1 LKLHSLLDFSTIAE
15 IFEDMEKT
23 KSRLLLIEH
32 LVNLFK
38 KTPSITVNKII
49 YLLQGKIS
57 PSYEGIELGLAEKLT
72 IKAISES
79 TGITVKEVEEKYGK
93 IGDLGE
99 TARELTQKKYQRTL
113 FNEKITVERVYSTFE
128 KIALAIGSRSQVLKL
143 RLVNSLLN
151 DATPIES
158 KYIIKFLIGTLRL
171 GIAEYTI
178 IDALAIAFTGER
190 NNRKKIE
197 EKYNV
202 YSDLGSIAEK
212 ISKDGLKGLDE
223 IKITPLK
230 PIRPML
236 AERITDPRDALK
248 RSNGPIALEYKLDG
262 ERVQIHKNKTE
273 VQLFSRSLEKITFH
287 YPDIVESIK
296 KFKIQ
301 ECILEAEVVSINLDT
316 KQIQPFQE
324 LMHRKRKY
332 NIDEIIKK
340 YPIRVY
346 FFDILYLERKDLTN
360 YEYTDRRKILET
372 IVKENKKDNITVVQ
386 QIVSSQ
392 LSQIE
397 YFFDNAKFEGC
408 EGLMLK
414 QIDSRYRAG
423 AREYLWMKLKKE
435 YDNALGD
442 SFDLTVIGALLGKG
456 KRTGYYGALLLASYD
471 QNSNSFQ
478 SICKVGTG
486 FSDQDLELIYNELKN
501 NIVKEKQSNVKTN
514 LKMDIWFQP
523 KLVLEIIASEI
534 TLSPSH
540 TAAFGLIR
548 ENFGLALRFPKYS
561 GKIRYDKNPEDSTNT
576 DELIKFYKKQI
587 KSNKK
592 MNYSYEDT
600 L

>member
-1 LKLHSLLDFSTIAE
+1 MLDFSTIAE

-32 LVNLFK
+32 LVDLFK
-38 KTPSITVNKII
+38 KTPTSTIKKIV
-49 YLLQGKIS
+49 YLLQGKIC

-79 TGITVKEVEEKYGK
+79 TGITVKEIEYIYGK

-99 TARELTQKKYQRTL
+99 AAREITKKKYQRTL
-113 FNEKITVERVYSTFE
+113 FTEKITVERIYSTFE
-128 KIALAIGSRSQVLKL
+128 KIAQSIGSRSQVIKL

-151 DATPIES
+151 DATPLES
-158 KYIIKFLIGTLRL
+158 KYIIKFLLGTLRL

-178 IDALAIAFTGER
+178 IDALAIAFTGNR
-190 NNRKKIE
+190 TNRKKIE

-202 YSDLGSIAEK
+202 YSDLGRIAE
-212 ISKDGLKGLDE
+212 ILSTEGLEGVDQ

-236 AERITDPRDALK
+236 AERVTDPREALK
-248 RSNGPIALEYKLDG
+248 RSNGMIALEYKLDG
-262 ERVQIHKNKTE
+262 ERVQIHKDNSD
-273 VQLFSRSLEKITFH
+273 VQLFSRSLEKITVN
-287 YPDIVESIK
+287 YPDIVDSIK
-296 KFKIQ
+296 NFKINR
-301 ECILEAEVVSINLDT
+301 CILEAEIVSINLIT
-316 KQIQPFQE
+316 KEIQPFQE

-332 NIDEIIKK
+332 NILDIVKK
-340 YPIRVY
+340 YPIKVY
-346 FFDILYLERKDLTN
+346 LFDILYLEGKDLTN
-360 YEYTDRRKILET
+360 YEYTKRRNLLET
-372 IVKENKKDNITVVQ
+372 IVKENKNDLINVVQ
-386 QIVSSQ
+386 QIVSSN
-392 LSQIE
+392 LSQIGN
-397 YFFDNAKFEGC
+397 FFSQAKIGGC

-414 QIDSRYRAG
+414 QLNSRYRAG

-442 SFDLTVIGALLGKG
+442 SFDLTVIGALLGRG

-471 QNSNSFQ
+471 PNSDTFQ

-486 FSDQDLELIYNELKN
+486 FSDQDLELIYNELKTHV
-501 NIVKEKQSNVKTN
+501 VKEKQSNVITN
-514 LKMDIWFQP
+514 MKMDMWFKP

-548 ENFGLALRFPKYS
+548 DDFGLALRFPKYS
-561 GKIRYDKNPEDSTNT
+561 GKIRYDKNPEDSTNSE
-576 DELIKFYKKQI
+576 ELIKLYKRQV
-587 KSNKK
+587 KSNK
-592 MNYSYEDT
+592 S
-600 L
+600 

>member
-1 LKLHSLLDFSTIAE
+1 LDFSTIAE

-23 KSRLLLIEH
+23 KSRLVLIDH
-32 LVNLFK
+32 LVILLK
-38 KTPSITVNKII
+38 KTPSSTVKKIV

-72 IKAISES
+72 IRSIAES
-79 TGITVKEVEEKYGK
+79 TGITVKEVEEIYGK

-99 TARELTQKKYQRTL
+99 AARELTKNKYQRTL

-128 KIALAIGSRSQVLKL
+128 KIALSIGSQSQVLKL

-151 DATPIES
+151 DATPLES
-158 KYIIKFLIGTLRL
+158 KYIIKFLLGTLRL

-178 IDALAIAFTGER
+178 IDSLAIAFTGSKT
-190 NNRKKIE
+190 NRKKIE

-202 YSDLGSIAEK
+202 YSDLGSIGEK
-212 ISKDGLKGLDE
+212 LSMGGLEGLNE

-236 AERITDPRDALK
+236 AERVIDPSEALK
-248 RSNGPIALEYKLDG
+248 RSNGIIALEYKLDG
-262 ERVQIHKNKTE
+262 ERVQIHKDKLE
-273 VQLFSRSLEKITFH
+273 VQLFSRSLENITFH
-287 YPDIVESIK
+287 YPDIVDSIK

-301 ECILEAEVVSINLDT
+301 EFILEAEIVSINLET
-316 KQIQPFQE
+316 KEIQPFQE

-332 NIDEIIKK
+332 NINEIIKK
-340 YPIRVY
+340 YPIKVY
-346 FFDILYLERKDLTN
+346 LFDILYLESKDLTGS
-360 YEYTDRRKILET
+360 EYTKRRKILET
-372 IVKENKKDNITVVQ
+372 IVKENKNDNVTAVQ

-397 YFFDNAKFEGC
+397 SFFSQAKLDGC

-414 QIDSRYRAG
+414 QLNSRYRAG

-435 YDNALGD
+435 YDNTLGD
-442 SFDLTVIGALLGKG
+442 SFDLTVIGALLGRG
-456 KRTGYYGALLLASYD
+456 KRTGFYGALLLASYD
-471 QNSNSFQ
+471 PNSNTFQ
-478 SICKVGTG
+478 SLCKVGTG

-501 NIVKEKQSNVKTN
+501 NIVKEKQPNVITN
-514 LKMDIWFQP
+514 MKMDIWFKP

-548 ENFGLALRFPKYS
+548 ENFGLALRFPKYT
-561 GKIRYDKNPEDSTNT
+561 GKVRYDKNPEDSTNT
-576 DELIKFYKKQI
+576 DELIKLYKRQR
-587 KSNKK
+587 KSNQ
-592 MNYSYEDT
+592 N
-600 L
+600 